1 MNSSRQII
9 ISLTSFGASEV
20 RRHGQCWFVEL
31 CRAAGADGVE
41 IRGELLQGHAQEL
54 DELAGV
60 VRQAGLSCVYSCP
73 DMLWESSG
81 LLNRHALE
89 QSLASAAILN
99 APVLKMSIG
108 HFARASSDT
117 LGVLKQILARQNVR
131 MLIENDQTAGA
142 GALDALQRFF
152 GAADAY
158 GLDLGMTFDMGN
170 WHWVGE
176 CAMQAAEVFSN
187 RVRYIHCKGV
197 QRQPLRWAAVP
208 LAESSAPWRAIL
220 RALPGDTPRAI
231 EYPLI
236 GDDLL
241 TVTRA
246 AIDDLRNLEK
256 SS

>member
-20 RRHGQCWFVEL
+20 RRHGQGWFVEL

-54 DELAGV
+54 DELAAGIS
-60 VRQAGLSCVYSCP
+60 QSGLSCVYSCP
-73 DMLWESSG
+73 EMLWETSG
-81 LLNRHALE
+81 LLNLDALQ
-89 QSLASAAILN
+89 QSLARAVSLN

-108 HFARASSDT
+108 HFERASSET
-117 LGVLKQILARQNVR
+117 LGVLKQTLERQNVR
-131 MLIENDQTAGA
+131 LLIENDQTAAA
-142 GALDALQRFF
+142 GTLDALQRFF

-176 CAMQAAEVFSN
+176 CAVQAADVFSN
-187 RVRYIHCKGV
+187 RVRYVHCKGV
-197 QRQPLRWAAVP
+197 QRQPARWVAVP

-220 RALPGDTPRAI
+220 RALPGDTPCAI

-241 TVTRA
+241 SVTRD
-246 AIDDLRNLEK
+246 AIDGLRNLEK
-256 SS
+256 RS